1 VEQSLTLWVVFNIFI
16 VSMLMIDLMVF
27 NRKPHEISIRESLV
41 WTGIWVVLAVIF
53 GIGLYYF
60 MSPEASLEYFT
71 GYLIEKSLSIDN
83 VFVFLLVF
91 TYFGVEPKYQHRVL
105 FWGIFGALVFRLI
118 FILIGVALIE
128 RFHWVIYIFGA
139 FLIFTGIK
147 LGLEKDKEIRPE
159 KNPVLK
165 LVRRFVPI
173 TKNFHGEKFFIKRGK
188 RYIATPM
195 FVVLVVI
202 ETTDIVFALDS
213 IPAIMAITRDTFI
226 IYSANAFAILGL
238 RALYFALSGV
248 MRLFHYLHYGLAFIL
263 VFIGVKM
270 MLEGVCQIPTQV
282 TLIIIISTLTLS
294 VLLSIFFP
302 KENKTDIPSV
312 ILPPDSGDD
321 DENHSKTSEG

>member
-1 VEQSLTLWVVFNIFI
+1 VEHSLTLWVVFNIFI
-16 VSMLMIDLMVF
+16 VTMLIVDLMVF

-41 WTGIWVVLAVIF
+41 WTAIWIILAVIF

-71 GYLIEKSLSIDN
+71 GYLIEKSLSVDN
-83 VFVFLLVF
+83 IFVFLLIF

-118 FILIGVALIE
+118 FILVGVALIE
-128 RFHWVIYIFGA
+128 KFHWVIYIFGA

-147 LGLEKDKEIRPE
+147 LGLEKDKEIQPE
-159 KNPVLK
+159 KNPLLK
-165 LVRRFVPI
+165 LVRRYIPV
-173 TKNFHGEKFFIKRGK
+173 TKHYHGQNFFIKRGK
-188 RYIATPM
+188 RFIATPM

-263 VFIGVKM
+263 VYIGMKM
-270 MLEGVCQIPTQV
+270 MLEGIYQIPTAV
-282 TLIIIISTLTLS
+282 TLGIIIATLT
-294 VLLSIFFP
+294 I
-302 KENKTDIPSV
+302 SV
-312 ILPPDSGDD
+312 ILSILFPKQPDLNIPLKKD
-321 DENHSKTSEG
+321 KP

>member
-1 VEQSLTLWVVFNIFI
+1 MEHSLTLWVVFNIFI
-16 VSMLMIDLMVF
+16 VSMLIVDLMVF

-41 WTGIWVVLAVIF
+41 WTAIWIILAVIF

-71 GYLIEKSLSIDN
+71 GYLIEKSLSVDN
-83 VFVFLLVF
+83 IFVFLLIF

-105 FWGIFGALVFRLI
+105 FWGIFGALVFRLL

-128 RFHWVIYIFGA
+128 KFHWIIYIFGA

-147 LGLEKDKEIRPE
+147 LGLEKDKKIEPE
-159 KNPVLK
+159 KNPILK
-165 LVRRFVPI
+165 IVRRYIPI
-173 TKNFHGEKFFIKRGK
+173 TKQYHGQNFFIKRNG

-263 VFIGVKM
+263 VYIGFKM
-270 MLEGVCQIPTQV
+270 MLEGIFKIPTTV
-282 TLIIIISTLTLS
+282 TLFIIISTLTISVILS
-294 VLLSIFFP
+294 VFFP
-302 KENKTDIPSV
+302 KKPDISG
-312 ILPPDSGDD
+312 PDKNNGGSGI
-321 DENHSKTSEG
+321 

>member
-1 VEQSLTLWVVFNIFI
+1 MLI
-16 VSMLMIDLMVF
+16 VDLKVF

-41 WTGIWVVLAVIF
+41 WTAIWVILAVIF
-53 GIGLYYF
+53 GIGLYFY
-60 MSPEASLEYFT
+60 MSPESSLEYFT
-71 GYLIEKSLSIDN
+71 GYLIEKSLSVDN
-83 VFVFLLVF
+83 IFVFLLIF

-118 FILIGVALIE
+118 FILVGVALIE
-128 RFHWVIYIFGA
+128 QFHWIIYLFGA

-147 LGLEKDKEIRPE
+147 LGLEKDKEIHPDR
-159 KNPVLK
+159 NPIL
-165 LVRRFVPI
+165 LIIRRFIPI
-173 TKNFHGEKFFIKRGK
+173 TKNYHGQKFFIKRGK
-188 RYIATPM
+188 RIIATPM

-263 VFIGVKM
+263 VYIGVKM
-270 MLEGVCQIPTQV
+270 LLEGVYQIPTMV
-282 TLIIIISTLTLS
+282 TLGIIISTLTLS
-294 VLLSIFFP
+294 VILSIFFP
-302 KENKTDIPSV
+302 KETE
-312 ILPPDSGDD
+312 LPKP
-321 DENHSKTSEG
+321 

>member
-1 VEQSLTLWVVFNIFI
+1 MEYSLTVWIVFNVFI
-16 VSMLMIDLMVF
+16 ISMLLVDLMVF
-27 NRKPHEISIRESLV
+27 NRKPHEISIKESLAWTAV
-41 WTGIWVVLAVIF
+41 WIVMAIIF
-53 GIGLYYF
+53 GIGLYIYV
-60 MSPEASLEYFT
+60 SPDTALDYFT
-71 GYLIEKSLSIDN
+71 GYLIEKSLSVDN
-83 VFVFLLVF
+83 IFVFLLIF
-91 TYFGVEPKYQHRVL
+91 TYFGVEPKYQHKVL
-105 FWGIFGALVFRLI
+105 FWGILGALVFRFLFI
-118 FILIGVALIE
+118 FIGVALIE
-128 RFHWVIYIFGA
+128 QFHWVIYIFGA

-159 KNPVLK
+159 KNPILK

-173 TKNFHGEKFFIKRGK
+173 TKDYHGQNFFIKKRG

-263 VFIGVKM
+263 VYIGIKM
-270 MLEGVCQIPTQV
+270 MLEGVYQIPTTV
-282 TLIIIISTLTLS
+282 TLIIILSTLTIS

-302 KENKTDIPSV
+302 KENEVPQ
-312 ILPPDSGDD
+312 LPKDD
-321 DENHSKTSEG
+321 

>member
-1 VEQSLTLWVVFNIFI
+1 MEHSITLWVVFNIFI
-16 VSMLMIDLMVF
+16 VSMLIVDLKVF

-41 WTGIWVVLAVIF
+41 WTAIWVILAVIF
-53 GIGLYYF
+53 GIGLYFY
-60 MSPEASLEYFT
+60 MSPESSLEYFT
-71 GYLIEKSLSIDN
+71 GYLIEKSLSVDN
-83 VFVFLLVF
+83 IFVFLLIF

-118 FILIGVALIE
+118 FILVGVALIE
-128 RFHWVIYIFGA
+128 QFHWIIYLFGA

-147 LGLEKDKEIRPE
+147 LGLEKDKEIHPDR
-159 KNPVLK
+159 NPIL
-165 LVRRFVPI
+165 LIIRRFIPI
-173 TKNFHGEKFFIKRGK
+173 TKNYHGQKFFIKRGK
-188 RYIATPM
+188 RIIATPM

-263 VFIGVKM
+263 VYIGVKM
-270 MLEGVCQIPTQV
+270 LLEGVYQIPTMV
-282 TLIIIISTLTLS
+282 TLGIIISTLTLS
-294 VLLSIFFP
+294 VILSIFFP
-302 KENKTDIPSV
+302 KETE
-312 ILPPDSGDD
+312 LPKP
-321 DENHSKTSEG
+321 